1 MKAQGYTNGQEVTT
15 VSQGDVT
22 VTFAKGTAG
31 SNVPKYYNTGEAVR
45 CYPGNTMTVT
55 AESITKIVFTFGS
68 GDSSNA
74 ISVNTG
80 ALSGSTWTGSADQVL
95 FSVGGSSGNRRIA
108 QLDVTMNGSGETTTY
123 SAYLSSCSGATDI
136 EQNDQ
141 LPTVRRKFIRSGQLL
156 IQVGE
161 QIYTSTGQKVQ

>member
-1 MKAQGYTNGQEVTT
+1 
-15 VSQGDVT
+15 
-22 VTFAKGTAG
+22 
-31 SNVPKYYNTGEAVR
+31 VPKYYTTGEAVR
-45 CYPGNTMTVT
+45 CYSGNTFTVT
-55 AESITKIVFTFGS
+55 AEAISRIDITFGS
-68 GDSSNA
+68 GESTNVITA
-74 ISVNTG
+74 QPGTLN
-80 ALSGSTWTGSADQVL
+80 GSTWTGSADQVL

-141 LPTVRRKFIRSGQLL
+141 LSTVRRKFIRSGQLL
-156 IQVGE
+156 IQLGE